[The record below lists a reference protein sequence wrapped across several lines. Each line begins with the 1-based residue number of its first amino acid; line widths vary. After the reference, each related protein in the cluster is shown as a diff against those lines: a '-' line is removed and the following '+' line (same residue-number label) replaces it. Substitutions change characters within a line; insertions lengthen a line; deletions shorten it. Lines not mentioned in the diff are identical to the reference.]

1 MDTKEEQVVSTSGKG
16 LLSAIKSRFRNR
28 LLRKG
33 YMNVVGC
40 PWVRCLH
47 LGQLSWAPLAVSK
60 DPVAAAHGA
69 QGMANPLLKTAS
81 GLVPCMEFKQGCFFH
96 RGLFLIS

>member
-1 MDTKEEQVVSTSGKG
+1 
-16 LLSAIKSRFRNR
+16 
-28 LLRKG
+28 
-33 YMNVVGC
+33 MNVVGC

-47 LGQLSWAPLAVSK
+47 LGQLSWGALALSK
-60 DPVAAAHGA
+60 DPVAAARGA

-81 GLVPCMEFKQGCFFH
+81 GLVPCMEFKQGWFFQ